1 MKVSDEYKLASLEEA
16 EEFAKKRN
24 YPLDSNRPIYY
35 VNESGL
41 RIDALTGN
49 LLEDDTAPNRS
60 RS

>member
-1 MKVSDEYKLASLEEA
+1 MNANDEYKLGSLEEA

-24 YPLDSNRPIYY
+24 YPLDSNRPLYY

-49 LLEDDTAPNRS
+49 LLKEEDYVKRP
-60 RS
+60 